1 MPQEIALLF
10 DTETSGMIDWKAPL
24 NDPRQPDIIQL
35 AAILC
40 TEDEVLHELNTLVN
54 PGDINPNWAMDAGA
68 QAVHGFSRERV
79 EAEGRMSRDVLAEF
93 EGLMQRADVLVC
105 HNTAFDT
112 KLLSIAYNRAE
123 DTTNSLRVMNGKAYC
138 TMKKST
144 NLCKLPGP
152 YGYKWPRLTELHNFL
167 FQEEFDNAH
176 DALNDVRATAKCY
189 YELRRRGL

>member
-1 MPQEIALLF
+1 MPLEIALLF
-10 DTETSGMIDWKAPL
+10 DTETSGMISWNLPL

-40 TEDEVLHELNTLVN
+40 IEDEVLHEINTLVN
-54 PGDINPNWAMDAGA
+54 PGDINPDWVMQPGA
-68 QAVHGFSRERV
+68 QAVHGFTRERV

-112 KLLSIAYNRAE
+112 KLLGIAYNRAE
-123 DTTNSLRVMNGKAYC
+123 DTTNSLQVMNGKAYC

-152 YGYKWPRLTELHNFL
+152 YGYKWPKLSELHTELFG
-167 FQEEFDNAH
+167 EDFDGAH
-176 DALNDVRATAKCY
+176 DAMQDILATRRCY
-189 YELRRRGL
+189 YELRRRGI